1 MKNKIDK
8 KIVALIILVIV
19 FITIAMLVCLDTTKV
34 FDTTI
39 TNFIHRNISGEIHKI
54 LEVITFIGGVKFLPF
69 LVIFICLVLVLKKK
83 ENYAELLLFN
93 FLLSTIVYVVLK
105 NIIQRPRPSIFLF
118 IKETGY
124 SFPSGHATNNMAFY
138 GMLIYLAYKTIKNKK
153 LKILTIT
160 LLSLWILIMGT
171 TRIYFNVHYPSDVLA
186 GYVLGIICILISLI
200 IKTKR
205 QEKTLEKI
213 KK

>member
-171 TRIYFNVHYPSDVLA
+171 TRIYFNVHYPSDIVAGFVLFV
-186 GYVLGIICILISLI
+186 Y
-200 IKTKR
+200 
-205 QEKTLEKI
+205 
-213 KK
+213 

>member
-19 FITIAMLVCLDTTKV
+19 FIIIAMLVCLDTTNV

-39 TNFIHRNISGEIHKI
+39 TNSIHRNISGEIHKI
-54 LEVITFIGGVKFLPF
+54 LEVITFVGGVKFLPL
-69 LVIFICLVLVLKKK
+69 LVLFICLVLVLKRKR
-83 ENYAELLLFN
+83 NYAELLLFN
-93 FLLSTIVYVVLK
+93 SLFSTIAYIVLK

-118 IKETGY
+118 ITETGY

-138 GMLIYLAYKTIKNKK
+138 GMLIYLASKTIKDKK
-153 LKILTIT
+153 LKILTIV
-160 LLSLWILIMGT
+160 LLSLWILVMGI

-186 GYVLGIICILISLI
+186 GYVLGGICILISLI
-200 IKTKR
+200 IEAKR
-205 QEKTLEKI
+205 QKKILEKI
-213 KK
+213 QK